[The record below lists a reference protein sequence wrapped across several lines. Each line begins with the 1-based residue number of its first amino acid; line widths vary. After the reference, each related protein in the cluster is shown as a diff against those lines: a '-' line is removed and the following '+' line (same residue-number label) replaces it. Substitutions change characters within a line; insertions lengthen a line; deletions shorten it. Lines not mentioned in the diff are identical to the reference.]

1 MTCSTNILHIWKLF
15 LNLCFIFIFYNLY
28 TNSYAPAHSC
38 CYPHLNSAWSL
49 YNVSN
54 LQLSLH
60 KIHRLVISL
69 LQTMSVKFRGAY
81 FPIVTSTSLN
91 LINSC
96 NVLQRLHIISLHPH
110 FLRFPCAKIYSDAF
124 PSDVRDCR
132 RFKAS
137 SDARENKCILAFVC
151 SFTSK
156 RVH

>member
-1 MTCSTNILHIWKLF
+1 MKHFLKISASYFIILILPRMPA
-15 LNLCFIFIFYNLY
+15 CFY
-28 TNSYAPAHSC
+28 
-38 CYPHLNSAWSL
+38 CYPHLNSVQFS
-49 YNVSN
+49 YKYQICNY
-54 LQLSLH
+54 LH
-60 KIHRLVISL
+60 KIHGLVISL
-69 LQTMSVKFRGAY
+69 LDTMSVKFCEAY
-81 FPIVTSTSLN
+81 FLIVTSTSLN

-110 FLRFPCAKIYSDAF
+110 FLHFSYTKIYSDAF

-137 SDARENKCILAFVC
+137 SDARENKCILGFVC